1 MSLLYFIKH
10 AIQFPNTCQTFPPPS
25 HAIQICFF
33 STSVFYFTGLASV
46 FFCHCIWLL
55 HLYNLLRLE
64 MVEPLNLNEEWSGAF
79 RVSIDDIDEEGLLGC
94 ENNDGFGFNEFE
106 TETEPLGE
114 ERCGESESNAG
125 EGEPS
130 PTDVGR
136 AFADE
141 EEAYEVYDAYALLK
155 GFGVRKS
162 KTIKSRTDREIIRRR
177 YVCNKECHK
186 LSDKRQE
193 G

>member
-1 MSLLYFIKH
+1 M
-10 AIQFPNTCQTFPPPS
+10 A
-25 HAIQICFF
+25 
-33 STSVFYFTGLASV
+33 
-46 FFCHCIWLL
+46 
-55 HLYNLLRLE
+55 
-64 MVEPLNLNEEWSGAF
+64 GAF
-79 RVSIDDIDEEGLLGC
+79 RVSVDDIDEEGLLGC
-94 ENNDGFGFNEFE
+94 ENNDGFGLNEFE

-114 ERCGESESNAG
+114 ERYGESESNAG

-141 EEAYEVYDAYALLK
+141 EEAYEAYDAYALLK

-162 KTIKSRTDREIIRRR
+162 KTIKSRTDREINRRR